1 MQPSQPTTPQPEQAP
16 IQPGVELPTPAME
29 KAPSA
34 PVGEPASAPVPAT
47 TPPLVANPA
56 APSTPVPAAA
66 TPPTP
71 GAAAPATAD
80 DVDVIE
86 KEWVDAAQK
95 VVEKNAND
103 PHAEEEGFED
113 LQVDYL
119 KKRYGKD
126 IKKPSE

>member
-1 MQPSQPTTPQPEQAP
+1 MEPGQTQSNQPEQAP
-16 IQPGVELPTPAME
+16 KSNPEVAKPAVDAGSAAPAAPTPAASSQSDSTPKLTIPE
-29 KAPSA
+29 PPKSA
-34 PVGEPASAPVPAT
+34 PT
-47 TPPLVANPA
+47 PA
-56 APSTPVPAAA
+56 ANAPKSATA
-66 TPPTP
+66 TPA
-71 GAAAPATAD
+71 GAD

-86 KEWVDAAQK
+86 KEWVDAAEAVIDK
-95 VVEKNAND
+95 TAGD